1 MVITRARAP
10 VSIMRVFTLPVID
23 ISTFLGYTMG
33 MGTIVMPKHNEE
45 ANDAKKNTG
54 RWETEENGE

>member
-54 RWETEENGE
+54 R